1 MKTFTVPNML
11 TFLRILGMPVFI
23 LAFIT
28 GHITAATVIFIIA
41 ILTDIFDGAIARMN
55 KSRTV
60 LGSILDPLA
69 DKLLVDIAFLLLAGK
84 GLMPYWLVTIIISK
98 DVILVLGW
106 LIVYI
111 VTVNIKVEPSVFGK
125 FANFFESFLVIILM
139 ITLAYPS
146 KSETLDFLPFL
157 ISGTM
162 YATAAI
168 AGFALIDYV
177 LKGIKRLG

>member
-1 MKTFTVPNML
+1 MKTFTVPNIL

-28 GHITAATVIFIIA
+28 GHLSAATIIFVVA
-41 ILTDIFDGAIARMN
+41 ILTDIFDGIIARLN

-69 DKLLVDIAFLLLAGK
+69 DKLLVDIAFLLLAGS
-84 GLMPYWLVTIIISK
+84 GLMPYWLVTVIISK

-106 LIVYI
+106 LIIYI
-111 VTVNIKVEPSVFGK
+111 VSGNLKVEPSVFGK
-125 FANFFESFLVIILM
+125 FANFFESFLVILFLC
-139 ITLAYPS
+139 TAAYPAIL
-146 KSETLDFLPFL
+146 ETLDFLPYL
-157 ISGTM
+157 TNGTI

-177 LKGIKRLG
+177 LKGIRRLG